1 MGHPK
6 KKFTFQPSI
15 FRAMLVSGSIT
26 VLYDLEFSKKIAW
39 WNRIKTHPVKL
50 KEWQISLKGKYGKRP
65 DFDIYKI

>member
-1 MGHPK
+1 
-6 KKFTFQPSI
+6 
-15 FRAMLVSGSIT
+15 MLVSGSIT